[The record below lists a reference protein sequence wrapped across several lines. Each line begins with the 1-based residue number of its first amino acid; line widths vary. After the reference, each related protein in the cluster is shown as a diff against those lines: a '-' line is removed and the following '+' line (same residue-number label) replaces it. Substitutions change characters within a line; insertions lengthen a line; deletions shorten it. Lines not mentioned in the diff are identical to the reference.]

1 MKQFVPVEMKIIVMN
16 LQDIISTSEEPTEAT
31 GTTNGNG
38 EIITPP
44 DEFDH
49 D

>member
-1 MKQFVPVEMKIIVMN
+1 MKQFVPAEMKIVLMN
-16 LQDIISTSEEPTEAT
+16 IRDIISTSEETTEAT

-44 DEFDH
+44 DEFDS